1 MEEQTKKTEVSF
13 FVLFYEDPSKKWK
26 GKAALTTPFPSQAN
40 QLLPSSFHSLHD
52 ILCCCKILGHHLLI
66 MGTLGKHNS

>member
-26 GKAALTTPFPSQAN
+26 GKALTTPFPSQAN
-40 QLLPSSFHSLHD
+40 QLLPFSFHSLHD